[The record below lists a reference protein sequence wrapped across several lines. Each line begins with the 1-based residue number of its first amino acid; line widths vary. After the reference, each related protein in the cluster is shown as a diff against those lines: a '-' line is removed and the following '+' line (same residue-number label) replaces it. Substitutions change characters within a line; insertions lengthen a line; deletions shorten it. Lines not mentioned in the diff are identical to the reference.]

1 MPVLADFSDWLDTYI
16 EGKNCVDITQWID
29 YVIWLNCR
37 VVDCRSVA
45 CSSDHHYRAS
55 REHKL
60 LDIEDCSDMSD
71 IELPAIGLG
80 TSGITDPDILASGLE
95 MGYEYLDTAQFYGNE
110 DVVGKAISQ
119 ADISR
124 DDFVLA
130 TKIWYDQLG
139 YDEVFNAVEESL
151 DRLGVETIDLLY
163 VHWPLGHYAPEETIK
178 AYNELVEQG
187 TISHIGVSNFS
198 PDLTNKALEYAEPT
212 IAVNQVELHPLL
224 QQDTSR
230 QHAREHNI
238 HIAAYGPLLKGY
250 VSMIPELQSIAEKHN
265 VSETSVALAWSR
277 QLDTVM
283 PVAGAETED
292 HLREN
297 LDSLDFDLD
306 SDDMGQIENIGREIK
321 AYGFTGTSIDTDMD
335 RL

>member
-1 MPVLADFSDWLDTYI
+1 
-16 EGKNCVDITQWID
+16 
-29 YVIWLNCR
+29 
-37 VVDCRSVA
+37 
-45 CSSDHHYRAS
+45 
-55 REHKL
+55 
-60 LDIEDCSDMSD
+60 MSD
-71 IELPAIGLG
+71 LELPAIGLG

-110 DVVGKAISQ
+110 EAVGKAISQ

-130 TKIWYDQLG
+130 TKIWYDRLG

-163 VHWPLGHYAPEETIK
+163 VHWPLGHYAPEETIT

-198 PDLTNKALEYAEPT
+198 PDLTNRASEYAEPT
-212 IAVNQVELHPLL
+212 IAVNQIELHPLL
-224 QQDTSR
+224 QQSTSR
-230 QHAREHNI
+230 QHAKDHDI
-238 HIAAYGPLLKGY
+238 HVAAYGPLLKGY
-250 VSMIPELQSIAEKHN
+250 VSMIPELQSIAEKHD

-283 PVAGAETED
+283 PIAGAETKD

-297 LDSLDFDLD
+297 LDSLDLDLD

-321 AYGFTGTSIDTDMD
+321 AYGSTGTSIDTDMD